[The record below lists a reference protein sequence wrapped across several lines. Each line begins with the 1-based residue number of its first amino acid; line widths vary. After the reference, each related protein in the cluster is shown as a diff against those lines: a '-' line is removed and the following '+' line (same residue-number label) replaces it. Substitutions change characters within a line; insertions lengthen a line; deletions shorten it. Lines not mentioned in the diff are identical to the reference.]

1 MINKTIDRIKPM
13 LCEKVLPTAYDNSL
27 SYYEVLCKLTEKVNE
42 VIEGINDNFSSE
54 IANAIDKYFNTL
66 MMEAI
71 YDSATETI
79 TLEKE
84 ISADGEHVYNVEE
97 QGIEVRWL
105 CGNFWSRV
113 YIIRGQQDFFER

>member
-54 IANAIDKYFNTL
+54 IASAIDKYFNTL

-84 ISADGEHVYNVEE
+84 ISADGEHVYNVVEH
-97 QGIEVRWL
+97 GIEVR
-105 CGNFWSRV
+105 
-113 YIIRGQQDFFER
+113 